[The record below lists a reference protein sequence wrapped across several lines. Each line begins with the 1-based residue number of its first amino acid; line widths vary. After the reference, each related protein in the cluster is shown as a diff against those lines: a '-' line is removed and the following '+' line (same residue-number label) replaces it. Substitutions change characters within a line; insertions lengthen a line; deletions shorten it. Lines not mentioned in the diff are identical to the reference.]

1 MLGKRN
7 EDFNSSGNLNTIIGK
22 GSSID
27 GALKVDS
34 TLRVDGRIKGNVTTS
49 DSLVIGKDGA
59 INGDVIVRNAII
71 GGKLKGK
78 LTASGKVVL
87 EAKSEFKGELKTTK
101 LVIDEGAVFEGN
113 CSMSAEPAEEKKS
126 DLPKSSVAEILEQK
140 QESEES
146 EEAKEIKIAK

>member
-22 GSSID
+22 GSSIE
-27 GALKVDS
+27 GTLKVDS
-34 TLRVDGRIKGNVTTS
+34 TLRVDGRIKGNVTTG

-59 INGDVIVRNAII
+59 INGDVVVRNAII

-113 CSMSAEPAEEKKS
+113 CSMSAEPAEENKS
-126 DLPKSSVAEILEQK
+126 DLPKSSVAAILEQK
-140 QESEES
+140 QES